1 MFLLFYL
8 AAEIEDFNLVFQT
21 IAIILQI
28 RDPLSGRVHVLRM
41 KRVAEVAHNGH
52 LGLHLDGGYIRS
64 KWSSDS
70 LCVCYYTTNKKRKE
84 KKKQITSTTTQ
95 KKDKENV
102 NCTSSYYT
110 EM

>member
-21 IAIILQI
+21 IAFILQI

-64 KWSSDS
+64 K
-70 LCVCYYTTNKKRKE
+70 
-84 KKKQITSTTTQ
+84 
-95 KKDKENV
+95 
-102 NCTSSYYT
+102 
-110 EM
+110 